1 MSLRVASV
9 LPLLLLLSAC
19 NFSAPPPSPPAAA
32 APPVSTPDCLAN
44 LPGTALD
51 APLAQV
57 YTQDFSAPALDE
69 AAQRCIGALLGEQDF
84 ASPQQHDPAYA
95 TLQQAQGE
103 DARTSW
109 NRTPKK
115 RVQWLRIA
123 QSAAASTW
131 LLRIDTGLP
140 PPGARYDLLL
150 TSDAQGHL
158 RDQMLVG
165 TSDSRFRRTMDLRSS
180 NQFSLTEQ
188 STREDQ
194 PGLNYRAAFRIDDSG
209 RIALDSSAAAGMPPD
224 PPGATATDSSGSTA
238 DEGDSG
244 TSLEQVD
251 GPAGDA
257 EAIRRL
263 LFSDSGVIEELVQ
276 RESFADGGLAMLAV
290 GRIDAAGLI
299 VYVFRPLSGAA
310 AGKVQYQVAS
320 YVLPEPAQAL
330 GGELGKVSW
339 QADKGGVSIVLP
351 MRYEFLRDGGDA
363 DSSEPETQGRDASLR
378 LRYDSAE
385 GELKRQ
391 K

>member
-1 MSLRVASV
+1 MSLRAVSV

-32 APPVSTPDCLAN
+32 PVANTPNCVAN
-44 LPGTALD
+44 LPVATLN

-57 YTQDFSAPALDE
+57 YAQELTAPALDE
-69 AAQRCIGALLGEQDF
+69 AAQRCIGTLLGEQAF

-95 TLQQAQGE
+95 TAQQAQGE
-103 DARTSW
+103 ETRIGW
-109 NRTPKK
+109 NSTPKK
-115 RVQWLRIA
+115 QVQWLRIA
-123 QSAAASTW
+123 QGAAASTW
-131 LLRIDTGLP
+131 LLRIDTGLA

-165 TSDSRFRRTMDLRSS
+165 ASSSLYRRDMDLRSS
-180 NQFSLTEQ
+180 NQFSLNQ
-188 STREDQ
+188 RSASEDQ
-194 PGLNYRAAFRIDDSG
+194 AGPNYRAAFRIDDSG
-209 RIALDSSAAAGMPPD
+209 RIALDSSAASTPLDPSSAAAAGNGD
-224 PPGATATDSSGSTA
+224 GTA
-238 DEGDSG
+238 DAGDSG

-251 GPAGDA
+251 GAAGDA

-290 GRIDAAGLI
+290 GRVDAAGLI
-299 VYVFRPLSGAA
+299 VYVFRPTPGAA
-310 AGKVQYQVAS
+310 AGKVQYHVAS

-330 GGELGKVSW
+330 GGELGKIGW
-339 QADKGGVSIVLP
+339 QADKSGVAIVLP
-351 MRYEFLRDGGDA
+351 MRYDVLREGSDA
-363 DSSEPETQGRDASLR
+363 DSGEPETQGRDVSLQ
-378 LRYDSAE
+378 LRYDSAA